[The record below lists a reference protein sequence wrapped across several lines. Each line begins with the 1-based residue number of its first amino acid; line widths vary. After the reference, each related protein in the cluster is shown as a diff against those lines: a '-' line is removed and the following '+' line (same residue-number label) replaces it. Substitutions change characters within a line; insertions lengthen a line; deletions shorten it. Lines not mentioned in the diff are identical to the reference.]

1 VRKAKL
7 KVVGPKCAVYEQWS
21 RMTMLHKQLQQA
33 GSADDDLDWLAFIH
47 FLVVENMLF
56 LMLCEARLQ

>member
-1 VRKAKL
+1 
-7 KVVGPKCAVYEQWS
+7 
-21 RMTMLHKQLQQA
+21 MTMLHKQLQQA